1 MEHKHDGVIRAVVPL
16 AEQFLFDSGQ
26 CVPAG
31 VAHQLSID
39 HLPRVELEQ
48 NHIAMEYPDMRFGGR
63 ALGRRHHPR

>member
-48 NHIAMEYPDMRFGGR
+48 FDVAASIDPHKRDEANT
-63 ALGRRHHPR
+63 PRE